1 MSDRQRGLGRG
12 LSALLSEA
20 AETEVPV
27 DQITGKSQG
36 RGESR
41 GVREL
46 PLDQLEPNPD
56 QPRRHFAE
64 DEIASLAQ
72 SIAEHGVLQPI
83 LVRAHGERWQII
95 AGERRWRAARR
106 AGLVSVPVVERSL
119 EDLAVL
125 EVAIIENVQREDL
138 NPVEE
143 ARAYQMLIERFSRT
157 QEQLAKAVGKS
168 RSHIANLVRLLSLP
182 EPVLALVESGQ
193 LSAGHARTLVTS
205 DRAEALAER
214 IVREGLSVRD
224 AEKLA
229 REGGEQPRPKAVRPA
244 KAPDTIALE
253 TDLSNAL
260 GLKVEVRDRDGRG
273 EVVIGYGTLDQLD
286 EICRR
291 LTRG

>member
-27 DQITGKSQG
+27 DQITGQG
-36 RGESR
+36 QSR

-46 PLDQLEPNPD
+46 PLDQIEPNPD

-168 RSHIANLVRLLSLP
+168 RSHIANLTRLLSLP
-182 EPVLALVESGQ
+182 ESVLALVESGQ

-205 DRAEALAER
+205 DQAEALAER

-224 AEKLA
+224 AERLA
-229 REGGEQPRPKAVRPA
+229 REGGESPRPKAARAA

-253 TDLSNAL
+253 TDLSDAL
-260 GLKVEVRDRDGRG
+260 GLKVEVRDRGGRG
-273 EVVIGYGTLDQLD
+273 EVVIGYATLDQLD